1 MGLNENMQIIQTV
14 LDKDGNLRKK
24 NAVDYKEIKILT
36 LTQNPFVWTEILKK
50 DTDNLN
56 EDFVK
61 NILESNEISFEEL
74 KRNGWW
80 YPFYYLTFLME
91 ISRIIEE
98 KGVESLKSFLRKIV
112 KLKSMVDDIPDD
124 LNNNTRLSEISEV
137 FSIYTQIEYVLIVL
151 E

>member
-1 MGLNENMQIIQTV
+1 MCIIQTV

-24 NAVDYKEIKILT
+24 KAVDYKEIKILT
-36 LTQNPFVWTEILKK
+36 LTQNPFFWTDILKK

-56 EDFVK
+56 ESFVK

-98 KGVESLKSFLRKIV
+98 KGVESLKSFLKKVV
-112 KLKSMVDDIPDD
+112 KSKSIVDDIPDNLD
-124 LNNNTRLSEISEV
+124 GSTRLSEISEV
-137 FSIYTQIEYVLIVL
+137 FSIYTQIEYALVVLS
-151 E
+151 